1 MTYANCAQSPH
12 MHKAQADLG
21 KTLIEISGGLLV
33 VKCDLCAWS
42 RTWALRKICI
52 CHVIL
57 TQDLII
63 WVTRSISIKTTTY
76 SDFLWIT
83 SVMNITWGTYCNH
96 NWRSQSSCWGG
107 ALDSSSLE
115 SSCILHSQLPP
126 TLLRSHTAWGE
137 AAVADSSTWAGRY
150 GTLGCPLRALTALT
164 ALLSS
169 QGSSSLRSSWNTSP
183 CLSLWLFCRTRYPLM
198 FCYRKSSVPPVS
210 VRHLGLAHHSQRQHL
225 IINLFFPPNTSILH

>member
-1 MTYANCAQSPH
+1 MTYANRAQSPH
-12 MHKAQADLG
+12 MHKAPADLG

-42 RTWALRKICI
+42 RTWALRKICL

-76 SDFLWIT
+76 SDFLRIP
-83 SVMNITWGTYCNH
+83 SVMNITWGTHCNH
-96 NWRSQSSCWGG
+96 NWGSQSSCWGG
-107 ALDSSSLE
+107 ALDGSSLE
-115 SSCILHSQLPP
+115 SSCIRHARLPA
-126 TLLRSHTAWGE
+126 TLLRSHSAWGE
-137 AAVADSSTWAGRY
+137 AAVADSRLWAGIY
-150 GTLGCPLRALTALT
+150 GTLGCPLRVLTALT

-169 QGSSSLRSSWNTSP
+169 QGSSALRASWNTCP
-183 CLSLWLFCRTRYPLM
+183 CLSLWLFRRTRYPQM

-210 VRHLGLAHHSQRQHL
+210 IRHLGLAHHHRRQDL
-225 IINLFFPPNTSILH
+225 IINLIFFPDTSTLH